1 MRDRASKPHEDIQFI
16 KNYFRND
23 TTRRVVRYQQ
33 IPQNKFRAL
42 WAIFIALA
50 GDYRASKK
58 KKKGTHVR
66 QGSRWREFRP
76 VLLRL

>member
-1 MRDRASKPHEDIQFI
+1 MRDSVSKPHEDIQFI
-16 KNYFRND
+16 KNCFRND
-23 TTRRVVRYQQ
+23 TTQQVVRYHQ

-50 GDYRASKK
+50 GDYRTNKK

-66 QGSRWREFRP
+66 QRSRWREFRP
-76 VLLRL
+76 VLLRP